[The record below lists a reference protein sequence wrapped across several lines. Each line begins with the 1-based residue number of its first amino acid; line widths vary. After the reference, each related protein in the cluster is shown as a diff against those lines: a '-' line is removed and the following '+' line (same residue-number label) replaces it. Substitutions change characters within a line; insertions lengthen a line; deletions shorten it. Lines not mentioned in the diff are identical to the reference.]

1 MLKLSPSDAGVE
13 QCDQLISAS
22 SWILKV
28 DKCTHLCKIK
38 GKGMIHNP
46 ASCSLKM
53 VTKLSRLT
61 KLCEFIVT
69 MSSYFYAVQL

>member
-22 SWILKV
+22 SWILNV
-28 DKCTHLCKIK
+28 DKCTHLYKK
-38 GKGMIHNP
+38 TTT
-46 ASCSLKM
+46 ASCSLKL